1 MADET
6 KLEWFI
12 NRLKKSREKLP
23 DGFILPGT
31 IVRRYTICGTKSCSC
46 RKNRKMRHGP
56 YYDWTRKVHGK
67 TVSVRLTE
75 EQAKI
80 LQEWIK
86 NKVRFY
92 DIASE
97 IERISLDASEI
108 IRD

>member
-6 KLEWFI
+6 KLDRFV

-31 IVRRYTICGTKSCSC
+31 IVRRYTICGTMGCSC

-75 EQAKI
+75 EQARI

-92 DIASE
+92 DIVSE
-97 IERISLDASEI
+97 IERITLDAAEI